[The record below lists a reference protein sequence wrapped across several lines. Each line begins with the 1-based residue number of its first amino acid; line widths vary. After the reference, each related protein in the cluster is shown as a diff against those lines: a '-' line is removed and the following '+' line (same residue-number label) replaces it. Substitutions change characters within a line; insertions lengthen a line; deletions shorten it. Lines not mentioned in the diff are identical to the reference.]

1 MKKSLLWLLVL
12 VVSVSMVLTFTLAG
26 CKAPVEEAAP
36 AEEEAVEET
45 PVEEEAAAVTTEEK
59 VIELKFW
66 HHEAPAHRVAAFQ
79 KVIDLFE
86 EEYPNIK
93 VEQEVVMWGDAWP
106 KTIAAI
112 EAGDGPDFQFSIP
125 DLLLTSYLLEALI
138 PVTDLVNEL
147 DQDYEFIEAQKQ
159 IYFHD
164 NEYWGV
170 PIWTM
175 VFLLTYRPSLLE
187 KYVGTTEPP
196 KNWEEYLE
204 YAELLTDPENDVYG
218 VGLGGGINLMTTEQ
232 AYAFLANTG
241 AKFFDEEGNV
251 IFNSPET
258 IQAMEMYRDLFQFNP
273 PGAEAWSWGE
283 IELNIM
289 AGKIAMSTYFPSVQ
303 RRFHME
309 LDSDDYAG
317 AHQPYPADGQPGTI
331 TYPNEVHIYK
341 WTKDKPGHLE
351 ATYDFIR
358 FIMRPE
364 VNSILTAEAEQGGF
378 YPTTKSAMEA
388 PEFWDDPIISRY
400 EEMNK
405 AAVEAL
411 DYASLY
417 GFEYGRWVNLGI
429 GDITGANIL
438 AEVVNKIVTGGM
450 TVEEAVEW
458 GHNEM
463 EKYSVPVK

>member
-1 MKKSLLWLLVL
+1 MKKLLTLFF
-12 VVSVSMVLTFTLAG
+12 VVMISMCMVAVFSLAG
-26 CKAPVEEAAP
+26 IKKAEAAS
-36 AEEEAVEET
+36 AEEE
-45 PVEEEAAAVTTEEK
+45 
-59 VIELKFW
+59 VIKLTFW

-106 KTIAAI
+106 KTIAVI

-125 DLLLTSYLLEALI
+125 DLLLTSYLLKALI

-147 DQDYEFIEAQKQ
+147 DQDYDFIDSQVQ
-159 IYFHD
+159 TYFHD

-175 VFLLTYRPSLLE
+175 VFLLTYVPNLLE
-187 KYVGTTEPP
+187 EYVGTTEPP

-204 YAELLTDPENDVYG
+204 YAKLLTDPKKDVYG
-218 VGLGGGINLMTTEQ
+218 VGLGGAINLMTTEQ

-241 AKFFDEEGNV
+241 AKFFDEKGNV

-258 IQAMEMYRDLFQFNP
+258 IQAMEMYRDLFQYNP

-289 AGKIAMSTYFPSVQ
+289 ARKIAMSTYFPSVQ

-331 TYPNEVHIYK
+331 TYPNEIHIYK

-351 ATYDFIR
+351 ATYEFIR

-364 VNSILTAEAEQGGF
+364 VNYILTAVQEPGGF
-378 YPTTKSAMEA
+378 YPTTKAAMEA

-400 EEMNK
+400 KEMNK

-438 AEVVNKIVTGGM
+438 AEVVHRIVTGAM

-458 GHNEM
+458 GQNEM
-463 EKYSVPVK
+463 EKYSVPVSSD